1 MVSQRYRVFLWTALL
16 IFPSWL
22 SLALLD
28 PDPGSGVVET
38 VALGYF
44 LGSLFGHTTVAA
56 AWTAFGPGR
65 LVWRLPLSLIW
76 VASLVAALAINIGL
90 NGGPR
95 DTFAAIGVC
104 LFGQWVLLQFPLWG
118 LALGYGLRLRHFE
131 DADRGLNHREHQF
144 GIRQLL
150 IVTTIVAVIFG
161 IGRVAVGQL
170 GENLNLGRGEA
181 PIFIFL
187 AVAAIVFTLPL
198 LLAALMRQLAVPGVL
213 LTLVL
218 IGLATASELPLLRA
232 MLSGPGPKAGH
243 FIAINAFTA
252 AITLAV
258 AVIVRLNG
266 YSLATPQSNGNQ

>member
-1 MVSQRYRVFLWTALL
+1 MILQRYRVFLWSALL
-16 IFPSWL
+16 VFPSWL
-22 SLALLD
+22 SLAFLD
-28 PDPGSGVVET
+28 PDPGSGVVEK

-44 LGSLFGHTTVAA
+44 LGSLFGHTTLAA
-56 AWTAFGPGR
+56 TWTAFGPGR

-76 VASLVAALAINIGL
+76 VASLAAAIAINVGL

-95 DTFAAIGVC
+95 EAFVVIGAC
-104 LFGQWVLLQFPLWG
+104 LLVQWVLLQFPLWG
-118 LALGYGLRLRHFE
+118 LALGYGIRLRHFE
-131 DADRGLNHREHQF
+131 EADRGFNHREHQF
-144 GIRQLL
+144 GIRQLM

-170 GENLNLGRGEA
+170 GEHLNLGRGEA

-213 LTLVL
+213 LTLAL
-218 IGLATASELPLLRA
+218 IGVATASELPLLKA
-232 MLSGPGPKAGH
+232 LHSGPGPKAGD

-252 AITLAV
+252 AFTLAI

-266 YSLATPQSNGNQ
+266 YSLATPQANG